1 MGEDLVSEAVRAL
14 VRTGLN
20 VEDAAAAVPAA
31 PGLYGFHGD
40 GSVWRQLGL
49 GSPPD
54 DRPLYVGKSE
64 SSLAA
69 RDVRTHFAAGRTG
82 SSTLRRTLAALLVDQ
97 LDLVACPRNP
107 AKPGHFSNFGLEP
120 EGDARLSRW
129 MAEHLR
135 LAVWPSPTGI
145 VLNDVETAVLQCL
158 MPPLNLSKV
167 ATPWKPMISSARKE
181 MAAGAASWSPSR

>member
-1 MGEDLVSEAVRAL
+1 MFEEVVSYAVRVLGAP
-14 VRTGLN
+14 GLRI
-20 VEDAAAAVPAA
+20 EDAATAVPST
-31 PGLYGFHGD
+31 PGLYSFHGGD
-40 GSVWRQLGL
+40 SVWKQLGL

-82 SSTLRRTLAALLVDQ
+82 SSTLRRTLAALLVDR

-120 EGDARLSRW
+120 EGDERLSRW
-129 MAEHLR
+129 MAEHLW
-135 LAVWPSPTGI
+135 LAVWPSPAGI
-145 VLNDVETAVLQCL
+145 VLNDVETAVLQRL
-158 MPPLNLSKV
+158 IPPLNLSKV
-167 ATPWKPMISSARKE
+167 ATPWKPMISSARRR
-181 MAAGAASWSPSR
+181 MAAGAASWSPAR

>member
-14 VRTGLN
+14 EGTRLN

-40 GSVWRQLGL
+40 GPVWRQLGL

-54 DRPLYVGKSE
+54 GRPLYVGKSE

-97 LDLVACPRNP
+97 LGLVACPRNP
-107 AKPGHFSNFGLEP
+107 AKPGHFPNFGLEP
-120 EGDARLSRW
+120 EGDERLSRW

-135 LAVWPSPTGI
+135 LAVWPSPTG
-145 VLNDVETAVLQCL
+145 VELDDVETAVLQCL
-158 MPPLNLSKV
+158 TPPLNLSKV
-167 ATPWKPMISSARKE
+167 VTPWKSMISYARKR
-181 MAAGAASWSPSR
+181 MAAGAASWSPPL